1 MAKNFLVKAKQEA
14 YADGLVEGW
23 NKGFE
28 TGLQFMTDIYDMC
41 LNNSDVVGKDVF
53 GKKRLLKLREATAD
67 YVDALRP
74 SMYGVTDSEAD
85 VVQEKMDSRLKRI
98 WGDDYD
104 ERSVRYPYLVPCS
117 YEGRKKK

>member
-14 YADGLVEGW
+14 YTNGLIEGW

-28 TGLQFMTDIYDMC
+28 TGLQFMTDIYEAA
-41 LNNSDVVGKDVF
+41 LNDSAVVGKDVF
-53 GKKRLLKLREATAD
+53 GKGRMMKVRVATSEM
-67 YVDALRP
+67 VDELRP
-74 SMYGVTDSEAD
+74 SMYGVTDPEAD
-85 VVQEKMDSRLKRI
+85 VAQERIDSKLKRI

-117 YEGRKKK
+117 YEGRKKS

>member
-1 MAKNFLVKAKQEA
+1 MAKNFLVKAMQEV
-14 YADGLVEGW
+14 YTDGLVEGW

-53 GKKRLLKLREATAD
+53 GKKRLFKLREATAD